1 MHSGADGEGP
11 VRVDRRSEG
20 KSMRRFSTD
29 AIIALVLLVA
39 CAELYRET
47 FNFRTVAFATMSSA
61 VWPRFVILLLA
72 AFSAALL
79 GKEVF
84 SLAGTG
90 GASGGKAPPPISY
103 RTAAI
108 CFGLFATF
116 LIVTPWLG
124 MLIAGLLYVFV
135 MQEVLGPR
143 DMKSRLVHL
152 AIAAVSVGGMWAVFT
167 FALRVILPQGELLRM

>member
-1 MHSGADGEGP
+1 
-11 VRVDRRSEG
+11 
-20 KSMRRFSTD
+20 MRRFSTD
-29 AIIALVLLVA
+29 AIIALVLLVV

-47 FNFRTVAFATMSSA
+47 FNFRAVAFATMSPA

-72 AFSAALL
+72 AFCVALL

-84 SLAGTG
+84 AIAGGVQG
-90 GASGGKAPPPISY
+90 GRAAPPISH

-108 CFGLFATF
+108 CFGLFAIF

-124 MLIAGLLYVFV
+124 MLIAGLLYVFI

-143 DMKSRLVHL
+143 DIKSRFVHL